1 MSSIHVTKN
10 IRVASFSL
18 YHEKNLVA
26 SDFEAAKVFKNPS
39 KNYKSFFINRHI
51 LCFRSRKARRKSA
64 LSRSYHLFLIQ
75 LSDRSALVN
84 SWRRLKYERRC
95 KVCKKG

>member
-39 KNYKSFFINRHI
+39 KNYKS
-51 LCFRSRKARRKSA
+51 

-84 SWRRLKYERRC
+84 SWRRLKYEKRC